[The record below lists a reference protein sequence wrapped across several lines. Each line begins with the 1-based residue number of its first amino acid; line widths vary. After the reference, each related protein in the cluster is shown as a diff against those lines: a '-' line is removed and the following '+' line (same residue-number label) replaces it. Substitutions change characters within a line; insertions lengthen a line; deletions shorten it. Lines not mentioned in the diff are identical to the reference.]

1 MVCSLVRFFVSLL
14 LFFLSSAYLLAIRPA
29 TAYLCLQSSS
39 PSTLLPFFLIL
50 PFNVTSGR
58 EIWLPDKQAE
68 TSAPRCLAGESSY
81 I

>member
-39 PSTLLPFFLIL
+39 PSTLLLFFFLIL

-58 EIWLPDKQAE
+58 GNLVA
-68 TSAPRCLAGESSY
+68 R
-81 I
+81 